1 MYVPI
6 QKRGWYALFATLQN
20 KYFLSGTY
28 KQGSMDTSVDVYQA
42 FIYLLFL
49 KVLLHREK
57 SARKKKKHPLL
68 TRARYR
74 AFYRLLY
81 AIVSNCFHIFLFA
94 YYIMLFVL
102 FEI

>member
-57 SARKKKKHPLL
+57 ARAKKKTPTFNPRPIPRVLSPPLGNCFQL
-68 TRARYR
+68 FPYIP
-74 AFYRLLY
+74 FCLLY
-81 AIVSNCFHIFLFA
+81 NAICTF
-94 YYIMLFVL
+94 
-102 FEI
+102 